1 MASGYGMNGGVG
13 RCFPFWQEVMGCYVV
28 NTTAADDSGK
38 KKCGLVLEDYYECL
52 HHKKEHARALAMQA
66 AYARSESATA
76 RDDAPSVKQIRSL
89 GLIDKEEDTKKGVPQ
104 DLLSSSS
111 VNSLLGLLSICNM
124 PSLEGIEVAMVT
136 QPELAKLPEFPLSG
150 SSSRSVLPSAD
161 QLSCL
166 SLAASSRL
174 GTLPRQLRKTSPRI
188 SVYVPSDSGSRFGF
202 HYALNETSQLPRY
215 LYFKIFMNGRNIT
228 NCGVRV
234 LNGASGYIT
243 RSLCEPSERWKYKED
258 GVLRIRDGI
267 EARCFS
273 FLPHAHQ
280 SVAEDGGLIEVQ
292 VFRAKGRIRRL
303 PILEGHRGQE
313 SYGIG
318 SPSGGLLDSPDEAC
332 FYDWILID
340 SKESPFVSFRFL
352 YRSLLNLRQLSLA
365 PDPELEDS
373 SIDMEED
380 MAEHASEGKALA
392 RPLPEVPIK
401 KPVDH
406 RDIEKQVEAHEYTS
420 LSDIQEETENTD
432 TSIASTTSFLG
443 ISDSPRS
450 VKARVLELN
459 DCGIIP
465 LQSAL
470 KRDTSSTI
478 LESLVNY
485 SEQPAPGQ
493 ARALSTSTGKMGYLE
508 TGEPEQTSEMKSIV
522 AETEHSF
529 RTGWRLSESEWIKG
543 EV

>member
-1 MASGYGMNGGVG
+1 
-13 RCFPFWQEVMGCYVV
+13 
-28 NTTAADDSGK
+28 
-38 KKCGLVLEDYYECL
+38 
-52 HHKKEHARALAMQA
+52 
-66 AYARSESATA
+66 
-76 RDDAPSVKQIRSL
+76 
-89 GLIDKEEDTKKGVPQ
+89 
-104 DLLSSSS
+104 
-111 VNSLLGLLSICNM
+111 M
-124 PSLEGIEVAMVT
+124 PSFEGIEVVIVT
-136 QPELAKLPEFPLSG
+136 QCELAKFPEFPLSE
-150 SSSRSVLPSAD
+150 SSSQSVLPSAD
-161 QLSCL
+161 QLSCS

-174 GTLPRQLRKTSPRI
+174 GSSPRQLRKTSPRI
-188 SVYVPSDSGSRFGF
+188 SVYIPSDPGSRFGI
-202 HYALNETSQLPRY
+202 HYALSETSQLPRY
-215 LYFKIFMNGRNIT
+215 LYFKIFMNGRNVT
-228 NCGVRV
+228 NCGVGV
-234 LNGASGYIT
+234 LDGASGSIT

-303 PILEGHRGQE
+303 PILESHRGQE

-332 FYDWILID
+332 FYDWILMD

-365 PDPELEDS
+365 PDPESDDS
-373 SIDMEED
+373 LVDREED
-380 MAEHASEGKALA
+380 MAEHASEGFRPIKPRCIGNICTESPISSALDDALSVQGGPRSSARPRRLTEAAPMIAPPKASA
-392 RPLPEVPIK
+392 RPLPEVPTK

-406 RDIEKQVEAHEYTS
+406 RCIEKQVEAHEYTS
-420 LSDIQEETENTD
+420 LSDIPEEIEHTD
-432 TSIASTTSFLG
+432 TSIASTTFPG
-443 ISDSPRS
+443 GSDSPRS

-459 DCGIIP
+459 DCGIMP
-465 LQSAL
+465 LQPAL

-478 LESLVNY
+478 LESLVDY
-485 SEQPAPGQ
+485 SEQPCPGQ
-493 ARALSTSTGKMGYLE
+493 TRALLTSTGKMGYLE
-508 TGEPEQTSEMKSIV
+508 TDEPEQTSEMKTIV
-522 AETEHSF
+522 AEAEHSF

>member
-1 MASGYGMNGGVG
+1 
-13 RCFPFWQEVMGCYVV
+13 
-28 NTTAADDSGK
+28 
-38 KKCGLVLEDYYECL
+38 
-52 HHKKEHARALAMQA
+52 
-66 AYARSESATA
+66 
-76 RDDAPSVKQIRSL
+76 
-89 GLIDKEEDTKKGVPQ
+89 
-104 DLLSSSS
+104 
-111 VNSLLGLLSICNM
+111 
-124 PSLEGIEVAMVT
+124 
-136 QPELAKLPEFPLSG
+136 
-150 SSSRSVLPSAD
+150 
-161 QLSCL
+161 
-166 SLAASSRL
+166 
-174 GTLPRQLRKTSPRI
+174 
-188 SVYVPSDSGSRFGF
+188 
-202 HYALNETSQLPRY
+202 
-215 LYFKIFMNGRNIT
+215 MNGRNIT

-234 LNGASGYIT
+234 LNGASGSIT

-318 SPSGGLLDSPDEAC
+318 SVCLAWMFSDARLISCRSPSGGLLDSPDEAC

-365 PDPELEDS
+365 PDPELDDS
-373 SIDMEED
+373 SVDMEED
-380 MAEHASEGKALA
+380 MAEHASQGVCSIKPLRTGNICTESPRSSVLDHVLSVQGGGHSSTRPRRLTEATPMIASQKALA

-420 LSDIQEETENTD
+420 LSDIQEEIENTD

-459 DCGIIP
+459 DCGIMP
-465 LQSAL
+465 HQTAL

-485 SEQPAPGQ
+485 SEQPGPGQ
-493 ARALSTSTGKMGYLE
+493 ARALSTSTSTSTGKMGYLE

>member
-1 MASGYGMNGGVG
+1 
-13 RCFPFWQEVMGCYVV
+13 
-28 NTTAADDSGK
+28 
-38 KKCGLVLEDYYECL
+38 
-52 HHKKEHARALAMQA
+52 
-66 AYARSESATA
+66 
-76 RDDAPSVKQIRSL
+76 
-89 GLIDKEEDTKKGVPQ
+89 
-104 DLLSSSS
+104 
-111 VNSLLGLLSICNM
+111 M
-124 PSLEGIEVAMVT
+124 PSLEGIEVAIVT
-136 QPELAKLPEFPLSG
+136 QPELAKLPEFPLSD
-150 SSSRSVLPSAD
+150 SSSHSVFPSAD

-174 GTLPRQLRKTSPRI
+174 GSLPRQLRKTSPRI
-188 SVYVPSDSGSRFGF
+188 SVYVPSDPGSRFGF

-234 LNGASGYIT
+234 LNGASGSIT
-243 RSLCEPSERWKYKED
+243 RSLCEPSEHWKYKED

-332 FYDWILID
+332 FYNWILID

-365 PDPELEDS
+365 PDPELDDS
-373 SIDMEED
+373 SVDMEED

-420 LSDIQEETENTD
+420 LSDIQEEIENTD

-459 DCGIIP
+459 DCGIMP

-493 ARALSTSTGKMGYLE
+493 ARPLSTSTSTGKMGYLE

-529 RTGWRLSESEWIKG
+529 RTGWRLSESEWTKG

>member
-89 GLIDKEEDTKKGVPQ
+89 GLIDKEEDTKKAVPQ

-136 QPELAKLPEFPLSG
+136 QPELAKLPEFPLSD

-161 QLSCL
+161 QLSCS

-174 GTLPRQLRKTSPRI
+174 GSLPRQLRKASPRI
-188 SVYVPSDSGSRFGF
+188 SVYVPSDPGSRFGF

-234 LNGASGYIT
+234 LNGASGSIT
-243 RSLCEPSERWKYKED
+243 RSLY
-258 GVLRIRDGI
+258 
-267 EARCFS
+267 
-273 FLPHAHQ
+273 
-280 SVAEDGGLIEVQ
+280 
-292 VFRAKGRIRRL
+292 
-303 PILEGHRGQE
+303 
-313 SYGIG
+313 
-318 SPSGGLLDSPDEAC
+318 
-332 FYDWILID
+332 
-340 SKESPFVSFRFL
+340 
-352 YRSLLNLRQLSLA
+352 
-365 PDPELEDS
+365 PELEDS

-380 MAEHASEGKALA
+380 MAEHANEGVCSIKPLSTGNICTESPRSSVLDDVLSVQGEGRSSTRPRRLTEAAPMIASQKALA

-406 RDIEKQVEAHEYTS
+406 RDIEKQVEAHGYTS
-420 LSDIQEETENTD
+420 LSDIQEEIENTD

-493 ARALSTSTGKMGYLE
+493 ARALSTSTSTGKMGYLE

>member
-1 MASGYGMNGGVG
+1 
-13 RCFPFWQEVMGCYVV
+13 
-28 NTTAADDSGK
+28 
-38 KKCGLVLEDYYECL
+38 
-52 HHKKEHARALAMQA
+52 
-66 AYARSESATA
+66 
-76 RDDAPSVKQIRSL
+76 
-89 GLIDKEEDTKKGVPQ
+89 
-104 DLLSSSS
+104 
-111 VNSLLGLLSICNM
+111 M
-124 PSLEGIEVAMVT
+124 PSLEGIEVAVVT
-136 QPELAKLPEFPLSG
+136 QPELAKLPEFPLSD
-150 SSSRSVLPSAD
+150 SSSQSVLPSAD

-174 GTLPRQLRKTSPRI
+174 RSLPRQLRKTSPRI
-188 SVYVPSDSGSRFGF
+188 SVYIPSDPGSRFGI

-215 LYFKIFMNGRNIT
+215 LYFKILMNGRNVT

-234 LNGASGYIT
+234 LNGASGSIT

-292 VFRAKGRIRRL
+292 VFRAKGRVRRL

-365 PDPELEDS
+365 PDPELDDS
-373 SIDMEED
+373 SVGMEED
-380 MAEHASEGKALA
+380 IAELASQGFYSIKPLRIGDLCTESPSSSALDDALSVQGEPRSSSRPRRLTEVAPMIAPPKASA

-406 RDIEKQVEAHEYTS
+406 RDIEKQVEAHEYTA
-420 LSDIQEETENTD
+420 LSDIQEEIEHTD
-432 TSIASTTSFLG
+432 TSIASTTSFPG
-443 ISDSPRS
+443 RSDSPRS

-465 LQSAL
+465 LQPAL

-485 SEQPAPGQ
+485 SEQPGPGQ
-493 ARALSTSTGKMGYLE
+493 TRASLTSTGKMGYLQ
-508 TGEPEQTSEMKSIV
+508 TDEPEQTSEMKLIV
-522 AETEHSF
+522 AEAEHSF

>member
-1 MASGYGMNGGVG
+1 
-13 RCFPFWQEVMGCYVV
+13 
-28 NTTAADDSGK
+28 
-38 KKCGLVLEDYYECL
+38 
-52 HHKKEHARALAMQA
+52 
-66 AYARSESATA
+66 
-76 RDDAPSVKQIRSL
+76 
-89 GLIDKEEDTKKGVPQ
+89 
-104 DLLSSSS
+104 
-111 VNSLLGLLSICNM
+111 M
-124 PSLEGIEVAMVT
+124 PSLEGIEVAIVT
-136 QPELAKLPEFPLSG
+136 QPELAKLPEFPLSDF
-150 SSSRSVLPSAD
+150 SSRSVLPPAD

-174 GTLPRQLRKTSPRI
+174 GSLPCQLRKTSPRI
-188 SVYVPSDSGSRFGF
+188 SVYVPSDPGSRFGF
-202 HYALNETSQLPRY
+202 HYAFNETSQLPRY

-234 LNGASGYIT
+234 LNGASGSIT

-365 PDPELEDS
+365 PHPELEES
-373 SIDMEED
+373 SVDMEED
-380 MAEHASEGKALA
+380 MAEHASEGVCSIKPLSTGNICTESPRSSVLDDVLSAQGEDRSSTRPRRLTEAAPMIASQKALA

-420 LSDIQEETENTD
+420 LSDIQEEIENTD

-493 ARALSTSTGKMGYLE
+493 ARALSTSTSTGKMGYLE

>member
-1 MASGYGMNGGVG
+1 
-13 RCFPFWQEVMGCYVV
+13 
-28 NTTAADDSGK
+28 
-38 KKCGLVLEDYYECL
+38 
-52 HHKKEHARALAMQA
+52 
-66 AYARSESATA
+66 
-76 RDDAPSVKQIRSL
+76 
-89 GLIDKEEDTKKGVPQ
+89 
-104 DLLSSSS
+104 
-111 VNSLLGLLSICNM
+111 M
-124 PSLEGIEVAMVT
+124 PCLEGIEVAIVT
-136 QPELAKLPEFPLSG
+136 QPELAKLPEFPLSD
-150 SSSRSVLPSAD
+150 SSSRSILPSAD
-161 QLSCL
+161 RLSCL
-166 SLAASSRL
+166 SLAALSRL
-174 GTLPRQLRKTSPRI
+174 PSLPRQLPKTSPRI
-188 SVYVPSDSGSRFGF
+188 SVYIPSDPGSRFGI

-215 LYFKIFMNGRNIT
+215 LYFKIFMNGSNIT

-234 LNGASGYIT
+234 LNGASGSIT

-280 SVAEDGGLIEVQ
+280 PVAEDGGLIEVQ
-292 VFRAKGRIRRL
+292 VFRARGRIRRL
-303 PILEGHRGQE
+303 PILEGHRGHE

-365 PDPELEDS
+365 PDPELDDS
-373 SIDMEED
+373 SVDVED
-380 MAEHASEGKALA
+380 TTEHASAGLCAIQPLHTKSSSSSVLDDALSIQREPGSSTRPRCLTEAAPVITPPQAPA
-392 RPLPEVPIK
+392 RPLPEVPTK

-406 RDIEKQVEAHEYTS
+406 GDIEKQVQAHEYTS
-420 LSDIQEETENTD
+420 LSDIQEEIEHTD
-432 TSIASTTSFLG
+432 TSISSTTSFLG
-443 ISDSPRS
+443 RPDSPRS

-459 DCGIIP
+459 DCDIML
-465 LQSAL
+465 LQPAL

-485 SEQPAPGQ
+485 SEQSDPGQ
-493 ARALSTSTGKMGYLE
+493 NHTSSISTGKMGYLE
-508 TGEPEQTSEMKSIV
+508 TGEPEQISGIKSIV
-522 AETEHSF
+522 AEAEHSF
-529 RTGWRLSESEWIKG
+529 RTGWRLSESEWIMG

>member
-1 MASGYGMNGGVG
+1 
-13 RCFPFWQEVMGCYVV
+13 
-28 NTTAADDSGK
+28 
-38 KKCGLVLEDYYECL
+38 
-52 HHKKEHARALAMQA
+52 
-66 AYARSESATA
+66 
-76 RDDAPSVKQIRSL
+76 
-89 GLIDKEEDTKKGVPQ
+89 
-104 DLLSSSS
+104 
-111 VNSLLGLLSICNM
+111 M
-124 PSLEGIEVAMVT
+124 PSLEGIEVAIVT
-136 QPELAKLPEFPLSG
+136 QSELAKLPEFPLSD
-150 SSSRSVLPSAD
+150 SSSQSVLPSAD
-161 QLSCL
+161 QLSCS

-174 GTLPRQLRKTSPRI
+174 GSLPRQLRKTSPRI
-188 SVYVPSDSGSRFGF
+188 SVYIPSDPGSRFGI
-202 HYALNETSQLPRY
+202 HYALSETSQLPRY
-215 LYFKIFMNGRNIT
+215 LYFKIFMNGRNFT

-234 LNGASGYIT
+234 LDGASGSIT

-303 PILEGHRGQE
+303 PILESHRGQE

-318 SPSGGLLDSPDEAC
+318 SPSGGLLDLPDEAC
-332 FYDWILID
+332 FYDWILMD

-365 PDPELEDS
+365 PDPESDDS
-373 SIDMEED
+373 SVDTEED
-380 MAEHASEGKALA
+380 MAEHASEGFRSIKPRCIGNICTESPSSSALDDALSVQGEPRSSTRPRRLTEAALMIAPPKASA
-392 RPLPEVPIK
+392 RPLPEVPTK

-420 LSDIQEETENTD
+420 LSDIPEETEHTD
-432 TSIASTTSFLG
+432 TSIASTASFPG
-443 ISDSPRS
+443 RSDSPRS

-459 DCGIIP
+459 DCGITP
-465 LQSAL
+465 LQLAL

-478 LESLVNY
+478 LESLVNF
-485 SEQPAPGQ
+485 SEQPGQ
-493 ARALSTSTGKMGYLE
+493 GQTRALSTSTGKMGYLE
-508 TGEPEQTSEMKSIV
+508 TDEPEQTTEMKSIV
-522 AETEHSF
+522 AEAEHSF
-529 RTGWRLSESEWIKG
+529 KTGWRLSESEWIKG

>member
-1 MASGYGMNGGVG
+1 
-13 RCFPFWQEVMGCYVV
+13 
-28 NTTAADDSGK
+28 
-38 KKCGLVLEDYYECL
+38 
-52 HHKKEHARALAMQA
+52 
-66 AYARSESATA
+66 
-76 RDDAPSVKQIRSL
+76 
-89 GLIDKEEDTKKGVPQ
+89 
-104 DLLSSSS
+104 
-111 VNSLLGLLSICNM
+111 M
-124 PSLEGIEVAMVT
+124 PSLEGIEVAIVT
-136 QPELAKLPEFPLSG
+136 QSELAKLPEFPLSD
-150 SSSRSVLPSAD
+150 SSSQSVLPSTN
-161 QLSCL
+161 QLSCS

-174 GTLPRQLRKTSPRI
+174 GSLPRPLLKTSPRI
-188 SVYVPSDSGSRFGF
+188 SVYIPSDPGSRFGI
-202 HYALNETSQLPRY
+202 HYALSETSQLPRF
-215 LYFKIFMNGRNIT
+215 LYFKIFMNGRNVT

-234 LNGASGYIT
+234 LDGTSGSIT

-280 SVAEDGGLIEVQ
+280 SVAEDGGLIDVQ

-303 PILEGHRGQE
+303 PILESHRGQE

-318 SPSGGLLDSPDEAC
+318 SPSGGLLDSPDEAG
-332 FYDWILID
+332 FYDWILMD

-365 PDPELEDS
+365 PDPESDDS
-373 SIDMEED
+373 SVDMEED
-380 MAEHASEGKALA
+380 MAEHAGEGFRSIKPRCIGNICTESPSSSALDDALSVQGEPRSSIRPRRLTKAAPMIAPPKASA
-392 RPLPEVPIK
+392 RPLPEVPTR
-401 KPVDH
+401 KPVEH

-420 LSDIQEETENTD
+420 LSDIPEEIEHTD
-432 TSIASTTSFLG
+432 TSIACTTSFPG
-443 ISDSPRS
+443 RSDSPRS

-459 DCGIIP
+459 DCGIMP
-465 LQSAL
+465 LEPAL

-485 SEQPAPGQ
+485 SEQPGSGQ
-493 ARALSTSTGKMGYLE
+493 TRALLTSTGKMGHLE
-508 TGEPEQTSEMKSIV
+508 TDEPEQTSEMKSIV
-522 AETEHSF
+522 AEAEHSF